1 MVICM
6 SISKTSLFDKA
17 VESVGNCV
25 VGASN
30 YISNSSKY
38 TTKEER
44 ELFVTYT
51 LICNRT
57 AFIFGNESFLNE
69 FRSIGLPAKL
79 YTVDSFL
86 NEGLRECFC
95 HGFKDVYLHTSVDAE
110 FIKAMK
116 LEFKNNVDDYY
127 EEYIEYIGKLRG
139 KSGRDMFNYLWEDIA
154 FRYVAK

>member
-1 MVICM
+1 M
-6 SISKTSLFDKA
+6 SINKISLFDKA

-25 VGASN
+25 VGVSN
-30 YISNSSKY
+30 YISNSSQY

-86 NEGLRECFC
+86 NEGLRDCMET
-95 HGFKDVYLHTSVDAE
+95 GFEGVYLHTSVDAE
-110 FIKAMK
+110 FTKAIKS
-116 LEFKNNVDDYY
+116 EFKNDDCDDFKKC
-127 EEYIEYIGKLRG
+127 IEYIGKLRG

-154 FRYVAK
+154 FRYIAK

>member
-1 MVICM
+1 M

-95 HGFKDVYLHTSVDAE
+95 HGFKDVYLHTSVDGE

-116 LEFKNNVDDYY
+116 SEFKNNTSNDCED
-127 EEYIEYIGKLRG
+127 EIGYIGRIRG
-139 KSGRDMFNYLWEDIA
+139 KSGHDMLNSLWDDMS
-154 FRYVAK
+154 FRYNTK